1 MKSLLF
7 CFVMFAAPLTQN
19 APDMSGVTK
28 ALRTGDAAAL
38 AAYFTADV
46 ELAILDDEDLY
57 SKEEAEKILAKFFSS
72 NPSKSFS
79 QIHVGSSKG
88 ENSHYVIGEL
98 VAGTGTYRTYVYL
111 KETGNSFQI
120 EEIRIEK

>member
-1 MKSLLF
+1 
-7 CFVMFAAPLTQN
+7 MFAAPFTQTT
-19 APDMSGVTK
+19 PDMSGVTK
-28 ALRTGDAAAL
+28 ALRAGDAAAL
-38 AAYFTADV
+38 ATYFTANV
-46 ELAILDDEDLY
+46 ELAILDNEDLY
-57 SKEEAEKILAKFFSS
+57 SKEDAKKILAKFFAA
-72 NPSKSFS
+72 NPPKSFS

-88 ENSHYVIGEL
+88 ANSHYVIGEL